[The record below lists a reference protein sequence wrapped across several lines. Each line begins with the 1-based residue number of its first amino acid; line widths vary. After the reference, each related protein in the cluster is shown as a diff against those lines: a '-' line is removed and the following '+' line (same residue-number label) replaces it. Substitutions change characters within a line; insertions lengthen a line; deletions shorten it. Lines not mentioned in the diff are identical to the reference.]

1 MSAQREARRETL
13 ENLLTSVQN
22 ELNLN
27 PSKPLFKL
35 TYSSSNWQYDL
46 TKSSNSILKIA
57 ILDSSFNPP
66 TKAHMH
72 LLLQSVNNQSN
83 TKFFDACLLLYAI
96 KNADKT
102 PLSSDAGPVDRLL
115 MMESL
120 ASQICSINTKSEPTF
135 NSLQNI
141 AIGVTTHP
149 LFMDKAKAIH
159 SYFNNNKLSS
169 SYSFDPSVIDSSAVE
184 PSVIESNSFAVNSSA
199 VNSSA
204 VNSST
209 IDSSAVNSSAIDSS
223 TIDSSVI
230 DTPIIDSITTTF
242 NYSPQISLYFILGFD
257 TVIRLFNPQYYSN
270 IYKELDSFFKL
281 NNNIICANRDGYGG
295 QESEEKFFQSDI
307 IKEIIGES
315 ENEKILRVKLN
326 DDIAKISSTNIRNAI
341 NNIDQEN
348 DDDNDKREEIIKNV
362 LYDFCPESVAEFI
375 IQERLY
381 RNTR

>member
-1 MSAQREARRETL
+1 MCAQRTTRRETL
-13 ENLLTSVQN
+13 ENLLTSLQN

-35 TYSSSNWQYDL
+35 TYTSSNWPYDL
-46 TKSSNSILKIA
+46 TKSSNSNLKIA

-66 TKAHMH
+66 TKAHMN
-72 LLLQSVNNQSN
+72 LLLQSVKNQSN

-102 PLSSDAGPVDRLL
+102 PSSSDVGPVDRLL

-120 ASQICSINTKSEPTF
+120 ASQICSINTKSESTF

-184 PSVIESNSFAVNSSA
+184 PSVIEYSA
-199 VNSSA
+199 VDST
-204 VNSST
+204 VEINSST
-209 IDSSAVNSSAIDSS
+209 VDSSIIESPIIDSS
-223 TIDSSVI
+223 TI
-230 DTPIIDSITTTF
+230 TF
-242 NYSPQISLYFILGFD
+242 NYSPQIYLYFILGFD
-257 TVIRLFNPQYYSN
+257 TVVRLFNPQYYSN
-270 IYKELDSFFKL
+270 IYKELDSFFKF

-295 QESEEKFFQSDI
+295 QEFEEKFFQSDI
-307 IKEIIGES
+307 IKEII
-315 ENEKILRVKLN
+315 
-326 DDIAKISSTNIRNAI
+326 
-341 NNIDQEN
+341 
-348 DDDNDKREEIIKNV
+348 EEMIKNI
-362 LYDFCPESVAEFI
+362 LYDFCPELVAEFI